1 MTRAHAPDCG
11 AFFAG
16 RCDCAVG
23 ALEEMVAYA
32 TKADERIA
40 ELTAEPAAR
49 TRDAAL
55 ARCEREEKERKEA
68 NARVVRLQEALAT
81 TVKGRDE
88 ANARAD
94 AAEQRAVAAL
104 AQVEHF
110 RRRLDAEAMRANE
123 AAKRARDATNLR
135 AFLDRFAELT
145 GTAASDEPVEP
156 TVVLA
161 GHDNTPRPSY
171 AHAPNC
177 GGWTGAALDRVRM
190 TTRRCDCAVAEV
202 ERLRAELAAAEDRE
216 RRWIDEAGRRA
227 GP

>member
-123 AAKRARDATNLR
+123 AAERARDATNLLGKCLEEIR
-135 AFLDRFAELT
+135 KHEREYHHETAPDLLAQVEHYLMEL
-145 GTAASDEPVEP
+145 
-156 TVVLA
+156 
-161 GHDNTPRPSY
+161 HR
-171 AHAPNC
+171 
-177 GGWTGAALDRVRM
+177 
-190 TTRRCDCAVAEV
+190 
-202 ERLRAELAAAEDRE
+202 
-216 RRWIDEAGRRA
+216 
-227 GP
+227 